1 MLVLHAAAQHD
12 TLAIWGEIPLI
23 PSHGRSKTPHC
34 GASAEDLRDAVG
46 SAGAPLRGESRT
58 LIGRLP
64 GAKGLPEPS
73 TPLIGEPISG
83 AEMRPWSIETIVI
96 DPVALTD
103 FLAFVV
109 GKRLIAPG
117 VIVGP
122 DLAFFATAMRLAA
135 ALVVRGHVLP
145 SLDEVDGRWLA
156 HWSPAPMP
164 AEREQIASLYRS
176 IPPVALAF
184 GEKGDARR
192 TIDEFLASIVDRLMR
207 QRASPRR
214 PGASLHDRWVA
225 ALG

>member
-1 MLVLHAAAQHD
+1 MLVLHSAAQQH

-23 PSHGRSKTPHC
+23 PSRSRAKALRC
-34 GASAEDLRDAVG
+34 GVSAKDLPEVIVA
-46 SAGAPLRGESRT
+46 AGAPLRGEPRT

-64 GAKGLPEPS
+64 GANGRPAPS

-96 DPVALTD
+96 DRDALTD

-109 GKRLIAPG
+109 GKRLTAPG

-156 HWSPAPMP
+156 RWSPAPMP

-207 QRASPRR
+207 QRVSPRR
-214 PGASLHDRWVA
+214 PGAS
-225 ALG
+225 